1 MESPDISVVNDRSE
15 WTNSLLNLPAT
26 LYHTWEWGEV
36 RSSEGWK
43 PWRILLKSAGSVRA
57 AVQVLERQLPAP
69 GCRILY
75 APRGIAFSSG
85 ESDKVLELANWL
97 KDFVRQRRAILLRM
111 DPFFLD
117 SDTEKK
123 ELHCR
128 AGFRSL
134 PYQWTRWNLP
144 RPNMVIDISRS
155 KEEILGKMRPRFR
168 SYIRR
173 AEKRNLPVL
182 SGDAIK
188 LREDFYSLLQKTSER
203 QNFSIR
209 DFQYISQLIETF
221 SKSGNGSLFVAYE
234 GERPAAGI
242 FCARFSGSCYYTHGG
257 FDWERR
263 ELHAIE
269 PLHWAAINWAKKFGC
284 TTYDLLGAG
293 TAYPPKESNYGY
305 GLYNFKRGLGADLL
319 YLAGYFDLVG
329 NTFAYRMFRFGED
342 SAAGSLFGFATRV
355 RNWFRRNN
363 VPQSNPNCVSHG
375 DPQEAGSGE

>member
-1 MESPDISVVNDRSE
+1 MESTAIEVVHNRAE
-15 WTNSLLNLPAT
+15 WTNSLLTLPAT

-43 PWRILLKSAGSVRA
+43 PWRILAKSAGSARA

-69 GCRILY
+69 GCRVLY
-75 APRGIAFSSG
+75 APRGIAFSWGDS
-85 ESDKVLELANWL
+85 ETVLELSNWL
-97 KDFVRQRRAILLRM
+97 KGFVKHRRAIVLRM
-111 DPFFLD
+111 DPFFLN
-117 SDTEKK
+117 SDEEKK
-123 ELHCR
+123 ELLRR

-144 RPNMVIDISRS
+144 RPNMVIDISLSR
-155 KEEILGKMRPRFR
+155 EEILAKMRPRFR

-173 AEKRNLPVL
+173 AEKRDLLVL
-182 SGDAIK
+182 SGDTKK

-209 DFQYISQLIETF
+209 NFQYMSRLIETF
-221 SKSGNGSLFVAYE
+221 SLSGNGSLFVAYE

-242 FCARFSGSCYYTHGG
+242 LCVRFQGSAYYTHGG
-257 FDWERR
+257 FDWELR

-269 PLHWAAINWAKKFGC
+269 PLHWAAINWAKNFGC

-305 GLYNFKRGLGADLL
+305 GLYNFKRGLGAELL

-329 NTFAYRMFRFGED
+329 NAFAYRIFRFGED

-355 RNWFRRNN
+355 RNWLRRNN
-363 VPQSNPNCVSHG
+363 VPRSSDNCVQQS
-375 DPQEAGSGE
+375 DPQEARNGE